1 MLSVLLVVVVVVVF
15 VVVVVVFVVAAV
27 VPYAA
32 VVKMTTDIDTI
43 QQDSCVEQ
51 IMHSMKYHH

>member
-1 MLSVLLVVVVVVVF
+1 MWSVLVVVVVVA
-15 VVVVVVFVVAAV
+15 VVVFVVVAV
-27 VPYAA
+27 VVVAVPYAA

-43 QQDSCVEQ
+43 QQHSCVEQ